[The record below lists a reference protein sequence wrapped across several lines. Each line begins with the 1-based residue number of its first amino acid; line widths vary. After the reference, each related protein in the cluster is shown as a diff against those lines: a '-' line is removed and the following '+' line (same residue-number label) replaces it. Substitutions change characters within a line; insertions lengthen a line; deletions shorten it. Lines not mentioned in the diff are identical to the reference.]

1 MRTVVLLVSLAVDA
15 LQASLDL
22 RTTTDSVANLHGLDI
37 LADLDSSANDL
48 VANAK
53 RHGSLTPT
61 TCTCVNML
69 LLLNSQFI
77 VTNR

>member
-1 MRTVVLLVSLAVDA
+1 MRAVVLLVGLAVDA

-22 RTTTDSVANLHGLDI
+22 RTTTDSVTNLHGLDI
-37 LADLDSSANDL
+37 LADLNSSANHL

-61 TCTCVNML
+61 TCTWVNML
-69 LLLNSQFI
+69 LLLKCQSI
-77 VTNR
+77 MTNR